1 MTPEIAAAAP
11 GPRIPFVWLA
21 VAAFLSIWP
30 VGGASADKVMRVGMT
45 ASDIPTTGG
54 IPTNGGEGFRFLG
67 YPAYDA
73 LINWDF
79 KHTDQTADVAPGLAT
94 SWEVDEIDRTRWVF
108 HLRKGVKFH
117 DGTDFNA
124 DAVVFNLGRI
134 FDEKSPQF
142 DAPASP
148 IVRSILSMLK
158 SWEKIDDDTVAI
170 YTTLPFSYFP
180 YLVPRILMVSPTA
193 WEKAGRNWT
202 EFGKAPAGT
211 GPFKITKV
219 TPRVSVEM
227 SRNPDYWDPERVPKL
242 DRMIVMPMPEANTR
256 VAALRAGQVDWIEV
270 PPADAID
277 SLKAAGFQISL
288 WPYPHTWPYVLNTSG
303 TSPFRDRRVRQAANY
318 AVDREGLVKLL
329 NGTAEPATGLYPE
342 GHPVFGNPINH
353 YSFDPAKAKAL
364 LKEAGYDGLV
374 KVKIMIS
381 TSGSG
386 QMLPLPMNEFLQQSM
401 RDAGF
406 DIDFEV
412 VEWGAMLVAMRSA
425 PNAPAGKGVDA
436 VNCSLSYIDPS
447 SLYRYHHTNSFSPAN
462 WNWGHFSDKRVDEL
476 LVKAQETFDPAER
489 DRVLAA
495 AHALIVDEAPW
506 VWIVH
511 DLNPRAMSAKVKG
524 FRPAQ
529 SWFQDFTSITMD

>member
-1 MTPEIAAAAP
+1 
-11 GPRIPFVWLA
+11 
-21 VAAFLSIWP
+21 
-30 VGGASADKVMRVGMT
+30 MRVGMT

-79 KHTDQTADVAPGLAT
+79 KHTDQTAGVAPGLAT
-94 SWEVDEIDRTRWVF
+94 SWEVDEVDRTRWIF

-124 DAVVFNLGRI
+124 DTVVFNLGRI
-134 FDEKSPQF
+134 FDDRSPQF
-142 DAPASP
+142 DAPESP
-148 IVRSILSMLK
+148 IVRSIVSMLK
-158 SWEKIDDDTVAI
+158 SWEKLDDYTVAI
-170 YTTLPFSYFP
+170 ITTLPFSHFP

-202 EFGKAPAGT
+202 EFAKAPAGT
-211 GPFKITKV
+211 GPFKITKIV
-219 TPRVSVEM
+219 PRVSVEL
-227 SRNPDYWDPERVPKL
+227 SRNSDYWDRDRIPKL

-256 VAALRAGQVDWIEV
+256 VSALRAGQVDWIEV

-288 WPYPHTWPYVLNTSG
+288 WPYPHTWPYVLNTTG
-303 TSPFRDRRVRQAANY
+303 NSPFHDRRVRQAANY
-318 AVDREGLVKLL
+318 AVDREALVKLL

-342 GHPVFGNPINH
+342 SNPVFGNPANH
-353 YSFDPAKAKAL
+353 YSYDPARAKAL

-374 KVKIMIS
+374 KAKIMIS

-401 RDAGF
+401 REAGF

-412 VEWGAMLVAMRSA
+412 VEWGTMLVAMRSA
-425 PNAPAGKGVDA
+425 PDAPASKGVDG

-462 WNWGHFSDKRVDEL
+462 WNWGHFSDSRVDDL
-476 LVKAQETFDPAER
+476 LIKAQETFDPAER
-489 DRVLAA
+489 DRVLAT
-495 AHALIVDEAPW
+495 AHGLVVDEAPW

-511 DLNPRAMSAKVKG
+511 DPQHPRHVGQGQGLPPSAELVSGLYQRLNRVTLA
-524 FRPAQ
+524 
-529 SWFQDFTSITMD
+529 